1 MKHFNTVLAD
11 VKSNVRTF
19 VSKAHPAALVAWAL
33 VAILLVGA
41 VAFTWY
47 HNYRLFSRGLPEGMG
62 WLAFAP
68 PSLMDGSILLLL
80 VLYLFWMRDGTQK
93 IVALGFNL
101 LLFVFVAVGTIID
114 YQLSTGEQVS
124 GGLKTWLTIGLV
136 ASFLITLA
144 GWEIIIHL
152 DPVNRQR
159 AKRGALELEAEESA
173 FNLEMEHMRFQVEQ
187 ANAELEFQR
196 RLHGQMHARRMKAA
210 EGEQVSAALD
220 DFERGEGAVR
230 AKEIRGQHSADRAP
244 GSSAGKPVVAW
255 QGGKVVND
263 PRGN

>member
-1 MKHFNTVLAD
+1 MKSFNTVLAD
-11 VKSNVRTF
+11 VKSNVRSF
-19 VSKAHPAALVAWAL
+19 VSKSHPAALLAWGL
-33 VAILLVGA
+33 VAVLLVGA

-47 HNYRLFSRGLPEGMG
+47 HNYRLFSRGLPDGMG

-80 VLYLFWMRDGTQK
+80 VLYLFWMRDGMQK
-93 IVALGFNL
+93 LVALGFNL

-114 YQLSTGEQVS
+114 YQMSTGEQISS
-124 GGLKTWLTIGLV
+124 GLRSWLTIGLV

-152 DPVNRQR
+152 DPANRQR

-196 RLHGQMHARRMKAA
+196 RLHAQMHARRMKAA
-210 EGEQVSAALD
+210 DGEQVSAALD

-244 GSSAGKPVVAW
+244 GNGAAGKPTAIW
-255 QGGKVVND
+255 QGGKRVD
-263 PRGN
+263 GLGN